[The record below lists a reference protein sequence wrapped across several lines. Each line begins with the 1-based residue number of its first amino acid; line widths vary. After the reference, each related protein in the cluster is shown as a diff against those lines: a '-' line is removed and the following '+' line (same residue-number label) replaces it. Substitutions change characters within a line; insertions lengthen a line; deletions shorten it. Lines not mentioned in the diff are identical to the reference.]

1 MNSAQIK
8 AMVED
13 EFEELVKI
21 RRDLHMHPELSEHE
35 ERTEKAIC
43 TQLDKLGIPY
53 EAGVAGHGIIA
64 TVGPKDAKY
73 GIAIRA
79 DIDALPITECTG
91 LPYASVNK
99 GVMHACGH
107 DIHTTVLLG
116 AARIFKAMENEL
128 KGAVKLFF
136 QPAEETTGGAQAIC
150 HSGVFDQYR
159 TKAIFGL
166 HLWPDLPA
174 GVLASIPGGMMCRS
188 SEVTLTVTGRSAHV
202 ARAGLGR
209 DALEAAARWYLE
221 ALSLERQL
229 PPEEPESLRNRSALN
244 ADRLQRALP
253 GWSRVSQYL
262 SSRGFYLYQNTK
274 ATYFPDGAPLLRDRI
289 DGGHSFEDIVAEM
302 TAFIA
307 RMKTR
312 FVLEDLSN
320 LVKNGR
326 ISKVAGLLGGMLS
339 LRPIMGDDGHGSIA
353 AIEKVRGTQNAMRRL
368 VELIAEGTRE
378 AAASSLTMVLSYCN
392 CPERAMMLKK
402 EFLEKC
408 AALREVILEPT
419 SGLST
424 VYAYDGGIVLAY

>member
-116 AARIFKAMENEL
+116 AAKIFKAMESEL

-136 QPAEETTGGAQAIC
+136 QPAEETIGGAERMIA
-150 HSGVFDQYR
+150 HD
-159 TKAIFGL
+159 GL
-166 HLWPDLPA
+166 NSPKITRVMGMHVDPTVPTGCIHLA
-174 GVLASIPGGMMCRS
+174 KSRMNAS
-188 SEVTLTVTGRSAHV
+188 TT
-202 ARAGLGR
+202 
-209 DALEAAARWYLE
+209 
-221 ALSLERQL
+221 
-229 PPEEPESLRNRSALN
+229 
-244 ADRLQRALP
+244 
-253 GWSRVSQYL
+253 
-262 SSRGFYLYQNTK
+262 
-274 ATYFPDGAPLLRDRI
+274 
-289 DGGHSFEDIVAEM
+289 
-302 TAFIA
+302 
-307 RMKTR
+307 
-312 FVLEDLSN
+312 
-320 LVKNGR
+320 
-326 ISKVAGLLGGMLS
+326 
-339 LRPIMGDDGHGSIA
+339 
-353 AIEKVRGTQNAMRRL
+353 
-368 VELIAEGTRE
+368 ELIINVNGVACHG
-378 AAASSLTMVLSYCN
+378 AHPDQGIDAIVVASH
-392 CPERAMMLKK
+392 
-402 EFLEKC
+402 
-408 AALREVILEPT
+408 
-419 SGLST
+419 
-424 VYAYDGGIVLAY
+424 IVLALQTISSRFTAPTTPVIVTIGTIHGGSKENVCAGQVKLGGTIRALDFETRDFIKAHVKTIAENTAAAFGASAEVIMNDGYPPLVNDVATSLAIADVAEKEIGRGSVIFMDDPSLGADDFAYFTSKVPGVYFNIGTYKEGQALPQALHNENFAPDEECIRYGVLMNVLGALRLLDEDEAKA

>member
-116 AARIFKAMENEL
+116 AAKIFKAMESEL

-136 QPAEETTGGAQAIC
+136 QPAEETIGGAERMIA
-150 HSGVFDQYR
+150 HD
-159 TKAIFGL
+159 GL
-166 HLWPDLPA
+166 NSPKITRVMGMHVDPTVPTGCIHLA
-174 GVLASIPGGMMCRS
+174 KSRMNAS
-188 SEVTLTVTGRSAHV
+188 TT
-202 ARAGLGR
+202 
-209 DALEAAARWYLE
+209 
-221 ALSLERQL
+221 
-229 PPEEPESLRNRSALN
+229 
-244 ADRLQRALP
+244 
-253 GWSRVSQYL
+253 
-262 SSRGFYLYQNTK
+262 
-274 ATYFPDGAPLLRDRI
+274 
-289 DGGHSFEDIVAEM
+289 
-302 TAFIA
+302 
-307 RMKTR
+307 
-312 FVLEDLSN
+312 
-320 LVKNGR
+320 
-326 ISKVAGLLGGMLS
+326 
-339 LRPIMGDDGHGSIA
+339 
-353 AIEKVRGTQNAMRRL
+353 
-368 VELIAEGTRE
+368 ELIINVIGV
-378 AAASSLTMVLSYCN
+378 ASH
-392 CPERAMMLKK
+392 
-402 EFLEKC
+402 
-408 AALREVILEPT
+408 
-419 SGLST
+419 
-424 VYAYDGGIVLAY
+424 IVLAVQTISSRVAAPPTPVVVTRGTIHGGSKENVCAGQVKLAGTIRALDFETRDFIKAHVKTIAENTAAAFGASAEVIMNDGYPPLVNDVATSLAIADVAEKEIGRGSVIFMDDPSLGADDFAYFTSKVPGVYFNIGTYKEGQTLPQALHNENFAPDEECIKYGVLMNVLGALRLLDEDEAKA